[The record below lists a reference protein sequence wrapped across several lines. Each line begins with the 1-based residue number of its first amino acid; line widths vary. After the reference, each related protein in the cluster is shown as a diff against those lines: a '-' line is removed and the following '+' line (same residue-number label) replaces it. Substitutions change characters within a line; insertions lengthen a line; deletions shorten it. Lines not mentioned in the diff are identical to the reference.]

1 MKVRDIVL
9 IAILSAT
16 LTASKM
22 ALSFVP
28 NVEIVT
34 LLFIIYTIVF
44 GFKKTMF
51 VSIIFSTTEIFLW
64 GFNTW
69 LLGYYLIWPLIV
81 ILTALISKTTKNE
94 YVYAV
99 LAGVFGLS
107 FGLFFSI
114 TESIFYGLGYG
125 ITYWVRGLLFDI
137 IHGFSNFILV
147 LILFKPIKNVIE
159 KQSERFN

>member
-1 MKVRDIVL
+1 MKVRDLVL

-34 LLFIIYTIVF
+34 LLFIIYTAVF
-44 GFKKTMF
+44 GFKKAIL

-69 LLGYYLIWPLIV
+69 LIGYYLIWPILVV
-81 ILTALISKTTKNE
+81 ITSIISNKTQNE
-94 YVYAV
+94 YIYAF
-99 LAGVFGLS
+99 LAGIFGLS
-107 FGLFFSI
+107 FGLFFAL
-114 TESIFYGLGYG
+114 TESVFYGVGYG
-125 ITYWVRGLLFDI
+125 ITYWIRGLLFDI

-147 LILFKPIKNVIE
+147 LILFKPIKNIIE
-159 KQSERFN
+159 KQGARFN

>member
-44 GFKKTMF
+44 GFKRTIL

-69 LLGYYLIWPLIV
+69 LLGYYLIWPLLV
-81 ILTALISKTTKNE
+81 IATGLISKTTKSE
-94 YVYAV
+94 YIFAI
-99 LAGVFGLS
+99 LAGIFGLS
-107 FGLFFSI
+107 FGLFFSV
-114 TESIFYGLGYG
+114 TESIFYGIGYG
-125 ITYWVRGLLFDI
+125 ITYWIRGLLFDI

-147 LILFKPIKNVIE
+147 LILFKPIKSVIE
-159 KQSERFN
+159 KQSKIFN

>member
-34 LLFIIYTIVF
+34 LLFIIYTTVF
-44 GFKKTMF
+44 GLKKALL

-69 LLGYYLIWPLIV
+69 LLGYYLIWPLLV
-81 ILTALISKTTKNE
+81 ILTSIINRKFKSE
-94 YVYAV
+94 YAFAI
-99 LAGVFGLS
+99 LAGIFGLS

-114 TESIFYGLGYG
+114 IESIFYGVGYG
-125 ITYWVRGLLFDI
+125 ITYWIRGLLFDI

-159 KQSERFN
+159 KQSKRFT

>member
-81 ILTALISKTTKNE
+81 IVTGLISKTTRNE
-94 YVYAV
+94 YIYAI

-114 TESIFYGLGYG
+114 TESIFYGVGYG

-137 IHGFSNFILV
+137 IHGFSNFVLV

>member
-1 MKVRDIVL
+1 MKVRDLVL

-34 LLFIIYTIVF
+34 LLFIIYTVVF
-44 GFKKTMF
+44 GFKRAIL
-51 VSIIFSTTEIFLW
+51 VSIIFSTTEIFVW

-69 LLGYYLIWPLIV
+69 LIGYYLIWPILV
-81 ILTALISKTTKNE
+81 IITSVISYKTQNE
-94 YVYAV
+94 YIYAV
-99 LAGVFGLS
+99 LAGIFGLS
-107 FGLFFSI
+107 FGLFFAL
-114 TESIFYGLGYG
+114 TESVFYGVGYG
-125 ITYWVRGLLFDI
+125 ITYWIRGLLFDI

-147 LILFKPIKNVIE
+147 LILFKPIKNIIE
-159 KQSERFN
+159 KQGARFN